1 MSTEVYYW
9 PDNSWCYEDELSM
22 MSHKSDDCAVVE
34 INDESYEEIDAMV
47 IYLNGQPSL
56 QRRLT

>member
-9 PDNSWCYEDELSM
+9 PDNTWCYEDELHL

-34 INDESYEEIDAMV
+34 IDDESWEEIDALV
-47 IYLNGQPSL
+47 QHLNDTPSL
-56 QRRLT
+56 QRRLA